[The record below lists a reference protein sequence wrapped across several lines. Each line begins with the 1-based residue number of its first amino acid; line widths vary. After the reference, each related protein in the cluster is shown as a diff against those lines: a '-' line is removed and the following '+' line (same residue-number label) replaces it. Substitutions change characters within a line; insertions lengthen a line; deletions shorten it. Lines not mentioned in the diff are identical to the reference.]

1 MKSRAMPLPP
11 PAPLRQRG
19 ITLISLMTGLVISM
33 VLVLATLMLFQ
44 RMVRASTAAR
54 IDAQADAQRTAAFL
68 SAGIAA
74 QEAGYGIDAAQAGTH
89 LVVLEDAKLDG
100 STLSGTSVSQGR
112 TPNIVDH
119 NGYAVV
125 WAENATGT
133 PQPRCSA
140 LLAPSPSD
148 KGGLRKLGPVTCANA
163 AAFSDLAWTTA
174 LPLMDAPTA
183 PVADPPTAPLVT
195 ITWREA
201 ACTPF
206 GIAAGTGAP
215 EKVLLTLTAANS
227 NGVVLETSQCL
238 ANVSPPP

>member
-1 MKSRAMPLPP
+1 MKARAMPFPP

-44 RMVRASTAAR
+44 RMVRATTAAR

-68 SAGIAA
+68 SASIAA

-89 LVVLEDAKLDG
+89 LVVLTSAALADSA
-100 STLSGTSVSQGR
+100 LSGTPASLGA
-112 TPNIVDH
+112 TGN
-119 NGYAVV
+119 AVV
-125 WAENATGT
+125 WAENATGALK
-133 PQPRCSA
+133 PRCSA
-140 LLAPSPSD
+140 LLAPSLSD
-148 KGGLRKLGPVTCANA
+148 KGGLRKLGPVPCDNA
-163 AAFSDLAWTTA
+163 AAFATLEWTTA

-183 PVADPPTAPLVT
+183 PVADPPAAPLVA
-195 ITWREA
+195 ITWRAA

-215 EKVLLTLTAANS
+215 KVLLTLTAANS
-227 NGVVLETSQCL
+227 NGVELESSQCL
-238 ANVSPPP
+238 ANVSASAPPP

>member
-1 MKSRAMPLPP
+1 MPLPP

-44 RMVRASTAAR
+44 RMVRATTAAR

-68 SAGIAA
+68 SASIAA

-89 LVVLEDAKLDG
+89 LVVLTNAALDG
-100 STLSGTSVSQGR
+100 STLSGTSVSLGA
-112 TPNIVDH
+112 TGN
-119 NGYAVV
+119 AVV
-125 WAENATGT
+125 WAENATGAT
-133 PQPRCSA
+133 GDPRCSA

-174 LPLMDAPTA
+174 LPLMDAPTT
-183 PVADPPTAPLVT
+183 PVADPPTAPLVA
-195 ITWREA
+195 ITWRAA

-206 GIAAGTGAP
+206 GIAAGTGAD
-215 EKVLLTLTAANS
+215 EKVLLTLTADNS
-227 NGVVLETSQCL
+227 NGVQLKTSQCL
-238 ANVSPPP
+238 VNVSASPP

>member
-11 PAPLRQRG
+11 TAPLRQRG
-19 ITLISLMTGLVISM
+19 ITLISLMTGLAISM

-44 RMVRASTAAR
+44 RMVRATTAAR

-89 LVVLEDAKLDG
+89 LVVLKDAKLDG
-100 STLSGTSVSQGR
+100 STLSGTLASPG
-112 TPNIVDH
+112 TPASPGDIGN
-119 NGYAVV
+119 AVV

-133 PQPRCSA
+133 QRCSA
-140 LLAPSPSD
+140 LLAPSLSD
-148 KGGLRKLGPVTCANA
+148 KGGLRKLGPVPCADA
-163 AAFSDLAWTTA
+163 AAFSTLAWTTA

-183 PVADPPTAPLVT
+183 PVADPPAAPLVA
-195 ITWREA
+195 ITWWQPA

>member
-19 ITLISLMTGLVISM
+19 ITLISLMTGLAISM

-44 RMVRASTAAR
+44 RMVRATTAAR

-74 QEAGYGIDAAQAGTH
+74 QDAGYGIDAAHAGTH
-89 LVVLEDAKLDG
+89 LVVLKDAKLDG
-100 STLSGTSVSQGR
+100 STLSGTSVGQGR
-112 TPNIVDH
+112 PPNIVDH
-119 NGYAVV
+119 KGYAVV
-125 WAENATGT
+125 WAEKATGAT
-133 PQPRCSA
+133 GDPLCSA
-140 LLAPSPSD
+140 LLAPSLSD
-148 KGGLRKLGPVTCANA
+148 KGGLRKLGPVPCADA
-163 AAFSDLAWTTA
+163 AAFSALAWTA
-174 LPLMDAPTA
+174 LPLSDAPAA
-183 PVADPPTAPLVT
+183 PVT

-215 EKVLLTLTAANS
+215 KVLLTLTAANS

>member
-1 MKSRAMPLPP
+1 MPLPP

-19 ITLISLMTGLVISM
+19 ITLISLMTGLAISM

-44 RMVRASTAAR
+44 RMVRATTAAR

-74 QEAGYGIDAAQAGTH
+74 QEAGYGIDAAQVGTH

-100 STLSGTSVSQGR
+100 STLSGTLASPG
-112 TPNIVDH
+112 TPASPGDIGN
-119 NGYAVV
+119 AVV

-133 PQPRCSA
+133 QRCSA
-140 LLAPSPSD
+140 LLAPSLSD

-174 LPLMDAPTA
+174 LPLMDAPTT
-183 PVADPPTAPLVT
+183 PVADPPTAPLVA
-195 ITWREA
+195 ITWRAA

-206 GIAAGTGAP
+206 GIAAGTGAD

-238 ANVSPPP
+238 ANVSASAPPP

>member
-19 ITLISLMTGLVISM
+19 ITLISLMTGLAISM

-44 RMVRASTAAR
+44 RMVRATTAAR
-54 IDAQADAQRTAAFL
+54 SDAQADAQRTAAFL

-89 LVVLEDAKLDG
+89 LVVLTSAALADSA
-100 STLSGTSVSQGR
+100 LSGTPASLGA
-112 TPNIVDH
+112 TGN
-119 NGYAVV
+119 AVV
-125 WAENATGT
+125 WAENATGAR
-133 PQPRCSA
+133 RCSA
-140 LLAPSPSD
+140 LLAPSGSGQ
-148 KGGLRKLGPVTCANA
+148 GGLRKLGPVPCADA
-163 AAFSDLAWTTA
+163 AAFSALAWTTA

-183 PVADPPTAPLVT
+183 PVADPPTAPLVA

-238 ANVSPPP
+238 ANVSASAPPP

>member
-1 MKSRAMPLPP
+1 MPLPP

-19 ITLISLMTGLVISM
+19 ITLISLMTGLAISM

-44 RMVRASTAAR
+44 RMVRATTAAR

-89 LVVLEDAKLDG
+89 LVVLTSAALADSA
-100 STLSGTSVSQGR
+100 LSGTPASLGA
-112 TPNIVDH
+112 TGN
-119 NGYAVV
+119 AVV
-125 WAENATGT
+125 WAEKATGAT
-133 PQPRCSA
+133 GDPLCSA
-140 LLAPSPSD
+140 LLAPSGSGQ
-148 KGGLRKLGPVTCANA
+148 GGLRKLGPVLCADA
-163 AAFSDLAWTTA
+163 AAFHALAWTA
-174 LPLMDAPTA
+174 LPLSDAPAA
-183 PVADPPTAPLVT
+183 PVT
-195 ITWREA
+195 ITWRAA

-215 EKVLLTLTAANS
+215 KVLLTLTADNS

-238 ANVSPPP
+238 ANVSASAPPP

>member
-1 MKSRAMPLPP
+1 MPFPP

-19 ITLISLMTGLVISM
+19 ITLISLMTGLAISM

-44 RMVRASTAAR
+44 RMVRATTAAR

-74 QEAGYGIDAAQAGTH
+74 QDAGYGIDAAQAGTH

-100 STLSGTSVSQGR
+100 STLSGTSVSQRR

-119 NGYAVV
+119 KGYAVV
-125 WAENATGT
+125 WAEKATGAT
-133 PQPRCSA
+133 GDPRCSA
-140 LLAPSPSD
+140 LLAPSLSD

-163 AAFSDLAWTTA
+163 AAFSTLAWTTA
-174 LPLMDAPTA
+174 LPLLDAPTA
-183 PVADPPTAPLVT
+183 PDADAPAAPLVA

-215 EKVLLTLTAANS
+215 KVLLTLTAANS
-227 NGVVLETSQCL
+227 NGVVLESSQCL
-238 ANVSPPP
+238 ANVSTPSTP